1 MLQGKNMWLI
11 EKASNDA
18 EVKKY
23 FEHLGDIHQNNS
35 GDTAHSDDN
44 GWYIQHGY
52 SGSPI
57 VNAVNVDGVTLN
69 SIERTL
75 RKIKLDSHQFRIDK
89 DHKER
94 YWAPAVKMVKNLS
107 TAPQGESLKKAQFL
121 QYRKDI
127 LLRFNEAF
135 SRH

>member
-1 MLQGKNMWLI
+1 MWLVENATKDPKI
-11 EKASNDA
+11 KQ
-18 EVKKY
+18 Y
-23 FEHLGDIHQNNS
+23 LEHLSAAHQNNS

-52 SGSPI
+52 THSPI
-57 VNAVNVDGVTLN
+57 INAVNNEFTDGYTLN
-69 SIERTL
+69 SMERTL
-75 RKIKLDSHQFRIDK
+75 RKIKLDSHQLRIDK

-94 YWAPAVKMVKNLS
+94 YWNPAVKIIKNLS
-107 TAPQGESLKKAQFL
+107 KSSQDEKLIKAQFL
-121 QYRKDI
+121 QYRRDI